1 MIPIDIKDTRV
12 SIGLMEVKMIM
23 MCGQINPVMMM
34 SGEEKVIM
42 LEIIGD

>member
-1 MIPIDIKDTRV
+1 MILIVIKDTRV
-12 SIGLMEVKMIM
+12 PIGSMEITMIM
-23 MCGQINPVMMM
+23 MCGQINPIMMM